1 MNFGLAREIYGMQP
15 WYVDQQTLPAMVA
28 MLRNLQQGG
37 TIETPETKN
46 NTPYLLKHGEDQR
59 IIYSPRQ
66 LDNKDKFKGVGI
78 ISLDGPITKY
88 GGMSSYGTLQLASI
102 MLHMAAD
109 ERIVSLIILADSGG
123 GSTSAVE
130 IMVDAIREVRNTKPV
145 HALITKGGLAC
156 SACYGIISTCDTI
169 HSESKMNIVGS
180 IGTMVQFEGK
190 KANSESPDGT
200 KHIRLYATK
209 STKKNIDY
217 EEALNNDNYE
227 LMVSNLLDPINED
240 FIRMV
245 RKNRPS
251 LKGTKFSDG
260 HHTYAKDAIGTF
272 IDGIKS
278 FTQILDIAYKG
289 NQVTGGSKSNN
300 VSLKSNTMTVEELRQ
315 SHPETYN
322 SIFNAGVAAEKD
334 RTGSWLAHLGTNQEK
349 VLNGIRGGNQISA
362 TEREELIVEGNSKR
376 ELSNLQKDSAQALR
390 TTEAREGKGEGE
402 AENQEELDSFYAGID
417 AKLKTV

>member
-1 MNFGLAREIYGMQP
+1 
-15 WYVDQQTLPAMVA
+15 
-28 MLRNLQQGG
+28 
-37 TIETPETKN
+37 
-46 NTPYLLKHGEDQR
+46 
-59 IIYSPRQ
+59 
-66 LDNKDKFKGVGI
+66 
-78 ISLDGPITKY
+78 
-88 GGMSSYGTLQLASI
+88 
-102 MLHMAAD
+102 
-109 ERIVSLIILADSGG
+109 
-123 GSTSAVE
+123 
-130 IMVDAIREVRNTKPV
+130 
-145 HALITKGGLAC
+145 
-156 SACYGIISTCDTI
+156 
-169 HSESKMNIVGS
+169 MNIVGS